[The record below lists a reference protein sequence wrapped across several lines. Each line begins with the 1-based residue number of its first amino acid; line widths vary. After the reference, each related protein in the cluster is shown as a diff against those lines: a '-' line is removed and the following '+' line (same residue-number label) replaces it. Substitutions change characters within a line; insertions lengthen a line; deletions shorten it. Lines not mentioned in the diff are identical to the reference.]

1 MTRVWFTALCVLACG
16 AAHAGEGAL
25 PAPPK
30 VAFRS
35 YYVTDFATSSVIASN
50 AADEPVAP
58 ASLTKLMTA
67 YVVFEALADGKIKLE
82 DMAPVSIKAWRTGG
96 TRMFIDVNSQVAVAD
111 LVRGMLIQSGN
122 DAAVALAEHVAG
134 SEPAFVTLM
143 NQRAAALGMKNSTW
157 RNTTGLPAR
166 GHVTTAHDL
175 AILAHAIIA
184 RFPQYYSIV
193 SEREYTYNG
202 ITQHNRN
209 ALLWK
214 DPRVDGMKTGHTQAA
229 GYCIVTSARHDDMRL
244 IAVVLGAETP
254 KARNDGAEK
263 LLEYGFANYETHK
276 LYRAGEKLGVARV
289 QGGAPEVAPLGLA
302 ADLYVTIPR
311 GRYADLSAS
320 MSVAGGAIA
329 PLERGTPVGEVK
341 VALGGRPLSSAPLV
355 ALRQIPQ
362 GGVWTKIAAEI
373 GGLLGEAEAA
383 EP

>member
-1 MTRVWFTALCVLACG
+1 
-16 AAHAGEGAL
+16 
-25 PAPPK
+25 
-30 VAFRS
+30 
-35 YYVTDFATSSVIASN
+35 
-50 AADEPVAP
+50 
-58 ASLTKLMTA
+58 
-67 YVVFEALADGKIKLE
+67 
-82 DMAPVSIKAWRTGG
+82 
-96 TRMFIDVNSQVAVAD
+96 VAVAD

-122 DAAVALAEHVAG
+122 VAAVALAEFVAG
-134 SEPAFVTLM
+134 SEPAFVSLM
-143 NQRAAALGMKNSTW
+143 TERAAALGMKNSTW

-175 AILAHAIIA
+175 AILARAIIE

-229 GYCIVTSARHDDMRL
+229 GYCIVTSARRDDMRL

-254 KARNDGAEK
+254 KSRNDGAEK

-289 QGGAPEVAPLGLA
+289 QGGTPEAAPLGLA

-311 GRYADLSAS
+311 GRYAELSAT
-320 MSVAGGAIA
+320 MSVPGGAVA
-329 PLERGTPVGEVK
+329 PLARGTAIGEVK
-341 VALGGRPLSSAPLV
+341 VALAGKPLSAAPLV
-355 ALRQIPQ
+355 ALRPIAQ
-362 GGVWTKIAAEI
+362 GGVWTRIAAEI
-373 GGLLGEAEAA
+373 GGFLGEAEAA